1 MFILVHKGDHWRMVA
16 MYMKP
21 KFDEDQCRFR
31 MIPLLQQNTYGLIH
45 HPTPPFQQQL
55 SATETAVGY
64 IIESK
69 AQQAKPVAALELS
82 NKQ

>member
-31 MIPLLQQNTYGLIH
+31 MITLLHTTEYLWSH
-45 HPTPPFQQQL
+45 SSSHPVPTTT
-55 SATETAVGY
+55 STTETAVGY